1 MLKWLATRAYNR
13 FDPVWIVMTGLALRD
28 RNYLAALIA
37 SVVGVALSAVIEFV
51 NGGRDTDQEKTKP
64 QRLPGS
70 HV

>member
-37 SVVGVALSAVIEFV
+37 SVIGAIIILFIYNLV
-51 NGGRDTDQEKTKP
+51 TKK
-64 QRLPGS
+64 S
-70 HV
+70 